1 MINNKVN
8 KYILYFNIFLAIII
22 FCAVLPYVLLYN
34 INLPEIKLETTVFS
48 FILALL
54 AANSFNSINNLFLPD
69 KDYNKVVIVYR
80 SAAKTIWTIL
90 FILLS
95 EFIVLPVKILGLYI
109 LAFFILSYFYLVIL
123 KIYHVK
129 K

>member
-1 MINNKVN
+1 MDNKVN

-22 FCAVLPYVLLYN
+22 FSGVLPYMLLHN

-54 AANSFNSINNLFLPD
+54 AANAFNSINNLFVSN
-69 KDYNKVVIVYR
+69 KDYTKDVIVYR

-95 EFIVLPVKILGLYI
+95 EFLVLPLKILGLYI
-109 LAFFILSYFYLVIL
+109 LAFFVLSYFYLVIL

>member
-22 FCAVLPYVLLYN
+22 FCAVLPYVLLNN

-54 AANSFNSINNLFLPD
+54 AANSFNSINNLFQAD

-80 SAAKTIWTIL
+80 SAAKTVWTIL

-109 LAFFILSYFYLVIL
+109 LAFFVLSYFYLVIL

>member
-1 MINNKVN
+1 MNNKVN

-22 FCAVLPYVLLYN
+22 FCAVLPYLLLYN

-54 AANSFNSINNLFLPD
+54 AANAFNSINNLFVPN
-69 KDYNKVVIVYR
+69 KDYTKDVIVYR
-80 SAAKTIWTIL
+80 TAAKTIWTIL

-95 EFIVLPVKILGLYI
+95 EFLVLPLKILGLYI
-109 LAFFILSYFYLVIL
+109 LAFFVLAYFYLVIL

-129 K
+129 N